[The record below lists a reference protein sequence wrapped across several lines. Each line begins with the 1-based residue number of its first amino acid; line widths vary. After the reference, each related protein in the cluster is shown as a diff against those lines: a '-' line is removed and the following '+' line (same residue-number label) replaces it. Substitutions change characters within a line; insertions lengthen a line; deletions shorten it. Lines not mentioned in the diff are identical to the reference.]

1 MASVVNASTDDDYVI
16 DDVNTSECY
25 AVYIYPYVDYT
36 QNDVVRYAFV
46 IAYVIVVCLSLL
58 GNLMVMWTVYANK
71 RMRTVTNYYIVN
83 LAASDFLVAA
93 IVMPLKLVEY
103 TVPCEWSLFASDAL
117 CSFVYFLLPVFVFVS
132 VLTLVAISVER
143 SVNSSSVL

>member
-1 MASVVNASTDDDYVI
+1 MVTLANDSHVINDVTEDDDNYTEC
-16 DDVNTSECY
+16 DDVS
-25 AVYIYPYVDYT
+25 IYPYVDYT
-36 QNDVVRYAFV
+36 QLPVVRYAFV

-58 GNLMVMWTVYANK
+58 GNLMVIWTVCANK

-83 LAASDFLVAA
+83 LAVSDFLVAA

-117 CSFVYFLLPVFVFVS
+117 CSFVYFMLPVFVFVS

-143 SVNSSSVL
+143 